1 MGAIVVRLATQHI
14 AAARAICR
22 PRTECRALLCTEVL
36 QIPTLAGGARAVGRV
51 GMYAVLVVR
60 CLAVG
65 EDTLLVDR
73 EPQAVRE
80 CCHCLRQS
88 LDLCGGWRLAPE
100 VVRRRTDAAEEGDAD
115 APAVAQVG
123 RGEHIVEYTI
133 PDDVDAAVRI
143 DLHMVVREELPVVP
157 RRPVQVEPS
166 LLLVTWDICQYK
178 NKPQICS
185 PGLIHKHQILNFSHI
200 QPHLLVQLI
209 STHIQHPCR
218 FTIYESGILV

>member
-60 CLAVG
+60 RLAVG

-73 EPQAVRE
+73 EPQTIRE
-80 CCHCLRQS
+80 CCHSHRHS

-115 APAVAQVG
+115 TPAVAQVG
-123 RGEHIVEYTI
+123 RGEYIVKYAV
-133 PDDVDAAVRI
+133 PDDVDAPVRI
-143 DLHMVVREELPVVP
+143 DLHMVVREELSVMP
-157 RRPVQVEPS
+157 RRPVQVELS
-166 LLLVTWDICQYK
+166 LLFVTRDIQQCK
-178 NKPQICS
+178 K
-185 PGLIHKHQILNFSHI
+185 
-200 QPHLLVQLI
+200 
-209 STHIQHPCR
+209 
-218 FTIYESGILV
+218 